1 VSDPV
6 MIVDSDVRPGEGSD
20 DQPPAPPGMSG
31 ELERRR
37 LVELFDQTPAFLA
50 ILRGPDHVFERVNG
64 AYQRIVG
71 FRDLI
76 GQRMVDALPELSEQ
90 GFVAQLDRV
99 LASGH
104 AYTGTGVRLS
114 LRRSPSAE
122 LEDRYL
128 DFVYQ
133 PIIESDGTTSGILV
147 HGIDV
152 TDRVRAAAIQEES
165 ERRLRDQFEHIPVP
179 TFLWR
184 LEGETFV
191 LADYNAAAMKASRGF
206 VRDALGLSVREFYP
220 AVVGLKD
227 DMFASLRG
235 QTVIRR
241 DVEHVT
247 PGQDDSRTLSLTIGP
262 LQPDRVIVHSQDTTE
277 QRQLELQFR
286 QSQKMEA
293 VGRLAG
299 GVAHDFNNLLTVIR
313 GHAEFM
319 RRGEPGSS
327 AWLEDLDELLI
338 AVNRASELTRQLL
351 AYSRKQ
357 VLQPRVLDMSAIIN
371 GLSAMVRRLIGEDI
385 TIDLRLANDL
395 GEVRADQGQMEQV
408 LVNLVLNSRDAM
420 PMGGQLVIQTA
431 NVELSTAMR
440 VEELNLPAGPYVT
453 VSVSDTGCGMDAA
466 TRAHVFE
473 PFFTTKEVGKGTGLG
488 LSTVYGII
496 TQSDGGVALE
506 SEPGKGTT
514 VSVYLP
520 RVVPPPEEPMNAWSE
535 MRA

>member
-1 VSDPV
+1 
-6 MIVDSDVRPGEGSD
+6 MIVDSDVRPGERSD
-20 DQPPAPPGMSG
+20 DQPTAPPGVSG

-90 GFVAQLDRV
+90 DFVAQLDRV

-104 AYTGTGVRLS
+104 AYTGTGVRVS

-206 VRDALGLSVREFYP
+206 VRDALGISVREFYP
-220 AVVGLKD
+220 GVVGLKD

-262 LQPDRVIVHSQDTTE
+262 LQPDRVIVHAQDTTE

-338 AVNRASELTRQLL
+338 AVNRASEL
-351 AYSRKQ
+351 
-357 VLQPRVLDMSAIIN
+357 LDMSAIIN

-385 TIDLRLANDL
+385 TIELRLANDL

-420 PMGGQLVIQTA
+420 PMGGRLVIQTA

-453 VSVSDTGCGMDAA
+453 VSVSDNGCGMDAA

-496 TQSDGGVALE
+496 TQSGGGVALE
-506 SEPGKGTT
+506 SEPGKGTMVT
-514 VSVYLP
+514 LYLS
-520 RVVPPPEEPMNAWSE
+520 RVVPPPEEPMTAWSE